1 MNYLY
6 KFRRSESCLPSL
18 ADYIKKNGNVIIA
31 SDCSMIQMP
40 DSRTKTREVLLSIDS
55 ISVPSNFYLQDFNS
69 SDIQK
74 KIDEFYTYG
83 DFVNPLMVKK
93 TSKGYILSDSYEQF
107 EAALELG
114 VTECLCKVV

>member
-1 MNYLY
+1 MQWL
-6 KFRRSESCLPSL
+6 FRRAIGRATGATL
-18 ADYIKKNGNVIIA
+18 
-31 SDCSMIQMP
+31 
-40 DSRTKTREVLLSIDS
+40 RTG
-55 ISVPSNFYLQDFNS
+55 LQDFNS
-69 SDIQK
+69 SDIQE
-74 KIDEFYTYG
+74 KINEFYTYG